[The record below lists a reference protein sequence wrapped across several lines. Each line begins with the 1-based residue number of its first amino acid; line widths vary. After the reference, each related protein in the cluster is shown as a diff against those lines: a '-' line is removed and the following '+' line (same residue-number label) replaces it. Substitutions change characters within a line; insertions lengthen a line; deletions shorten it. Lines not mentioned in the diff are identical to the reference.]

1 VTALLAAFVFGLKGM
16 DAQLVVIRS
25 ALPPGTGAFMLA
37 DYYKRDPEVTS
48 ATILASTVASVLSL
62 SVCLAVLPRW
72 I

>member
-1 VTALLAAFVFGLKGM
+1 
-16 DAQLVVIRS
+16 VILS
-25 ALPPGTGAFMLA
+25 ALPTGTGAFMLA